1 MTADYTPDQQR
12 LREIGDDPDDQ
23 ATIFEFDMTEP
34 TTDTDDDTETDR
46 LDMNI
51 NPDDF
56 WTFDQSRRSLHARA
70 EQYNPNV
77 SKGDLKSTMPGLTGF
92 QRDLLYVIMG
102 SDKPSG
108 QEIRRRLENDTTIAK
123 VNNGRLYS
131 NLDSLV
137 DSGLV
142 EKGDRDQSTNYYE
155 WLPPARAGRDWG
167 DRDQRTNYY
176 DLTDAGR
183 DAIENRREWEAEML
197 GGRP

>member
-1 MTADYTPDQQR
+1 M
-12 LREIGDDPDDQ
+12 
-23 ATIFEFDMTEP
+23 
-34 TTDTDDDTETDR
+34 
-46 LDMNI
+46 
-51 NPDDF
+51 
-56 WTFDQSRRSLHARA
+56 
-70 EQYNPNV
+70 
-77 SKGDLKSTMPGLTGF
+77 KSAMFGLTAF

-142 EKGDRDQSTNYYE
+142 EK
-155 WLPPARAGRDWG
+155 A

-183 DAIENRREWEAEML
+183 DAIKNRREWEAEML